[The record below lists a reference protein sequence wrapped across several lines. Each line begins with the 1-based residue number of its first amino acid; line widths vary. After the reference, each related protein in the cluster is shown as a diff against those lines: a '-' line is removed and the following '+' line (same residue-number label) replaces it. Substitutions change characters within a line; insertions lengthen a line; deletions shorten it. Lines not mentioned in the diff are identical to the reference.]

1 MVKALYELFKKVWD
15 EEAVPSKWNESR
27 VLLLHKGGNK
37 SKQLLQNYRP
47 ISLGNTVG
55 KIFSYVL
62 NERVKVISDRYVMIG
77 EEQNGFRKDRRGED
91 NLYIIRELID

>member
-1 MVKALYELFKKVWD
+1 MRCLD
-15 EEAVPSKWNESR
+15 ESR

-47 ISLGNTVG
+47 ISLGNTVE
-55 KIFSYVL
+55 KIFRYVL
-62 NERVKVISDRYVMIG
+62 NERVKVISDRYDMIG

-91 NLYIIRELID
+91 NLYIIRELVVIDTN